1 MASKSSQP
9 GKANL
14 CPACG
19 KRSVQAE
26 QAGSLT
32 SYLFQPFYCSCGSKT
47 GQGKVSVRADSSQ
60 SQAKSDGG
68 DEFCKRCG
76 LQKSKS
82 KNEGSITVFLFQD
95 TRCKCQD
102 KPDNM
107 AGEMV
112 ERFRELSA
120 KSRSPAGAGNDL
132 NGLIS
137 GKHPGSGLSIDLAP
151 GTVIGGIYK
160 IIEMVGQGG
169 MGEVYLAEHKT
180 LRKPCALKIIQPDR
194 LTESSW
200 SRFQLEAKVHAGL
213 DHINLVKVTDLGIHD
228 GCLPFYAMEYIQGQ
242 TLSNLLEIRRR
253 IPLKIA
259 LDIFMQVC
267 DGVNYAHRKG
277 LLHRDLK
284 PSNIML
290 VKMSADTFAV
300 KVVDFGL
307 VKQTHFDRDNQ
318 SLTRAGD
325 VLGSPFYMS
334 PEQCQGGKIDI
345 RSDIYSVGCS
355 LFESLT
361 GRPPFVGENALAIV
375 IGHQLSD
382 PPTLE
387 EIAGAKIVPP
397 SMELVMAKLLRKN
410 PTERYQNLI
419 ELRSDLE
426 KVSLGEEVQPIY
438 ISRTRQANGMEA
450 LPDHNH
456 APGQTRFDQE
466 FTTISNRS
474 GRVALIGGVVLSL
487 VCISLIIL
495 AWHALAPKPQARK
508 PNSIDLSSRFSAIS
522 AFRDK
527 GPTPASITDRE
538 PFFQGVQN
546 GFRVYKFPADI
557 SIGDLYHPDWK
568 STPARGK
575 VLWPVN
581 EIFTFQPTV
590 ATKQF
595 PVYLRRFRTGDIQ
608 SLRLTDLDF
617 INSGHDPVMLEF
629 RDELTRLPG
638 LKSLDMQF
646 CHAMDDSDLPWLEK
660 FKGLECV
667 FIAKSEIDEHLLAQ
681 SPFLRPLKK
690 LILTDFEDLSVIFRG
705 LKGAQQLENLR
716 LYGYRFSLDDAELVA
731 EILALQTLAFEATKP
746 DTAAATNRIIEALKK
761 RNRLKNLTIATMKL
775 DKDSVEALHGF
786 TSLTS
791 LGADE
796 KASTLQKDWGA
807 KINHSL
813 PSLQIKNDRPW

>member
-1 MASKSSQP
+1 MASKNSKP
-9 GKANL
+9 GKVDL

-19 KRSVQAE
+19 KRLVQAE

-32 SYLFQPFYCSCGSKT
+32 SYLFQPFNCSCASKT
-47 GQGKVSVRADSSQ
+47 GQGKMNVKLNPGQ
-60 SQAKSDGG
+60 SRRQSES
-68 DEFCKRCG
+68 DEFCRRCG
-76 LQKSKS
+76 LQKGKS
-82 KNEGSITVFLFQD
+82 KNEGSITAFLFQA
-95 TRCKCQD
+95 TRCKCENV
-102 KPDNM
+102 DNM
-107 AGEMV
+107 AGEML
-112 ERFRELSA
+112 ERLRELSA
-120 KSRSPAGAGNDL
+120 RSGNPDGADNDL
-132 NGLIS
+132 DGLI
-137 GKHPGSGLSIDLAP
+137 GEKYPGSGLSIDLEP

-169 MGEVYLAEHKT
+169 MGEVYLAEHQT

-200 SRFQLEAKVHAGL
+200 SRFQLEAKAHAGL

-290 VKMSADTFAV
+290 VKLAADSFAV

-307 VKQTHFDRDNQ
+307 VKQTHFDRNNQ

-355 LFESLT
+355 LFECLA
-361 GRPPFVGENALAIV
+361 GRPPFVGENALAIA

-382 PPTLE
+382 PPTIE

-397 SMELVMAKLLRKN
+397 SMELVVAKLLRKD
-410 PTERYQNLI
+410 PTERYQNLK
-419 ELRSDLE
+419 ELRNDLE

-438 ISRTRQANGMEA
+438 ISRTRQANKMDA
-450 LPDHNH
+450 LPGDDE
-456 APGQTRFDQE
+456 APGQRHFDNQV
-466 FTTISNRS
+466 TTISNRS
-474 GRVALIGGVVLSL
+474 GRVALFATVVLSL
-487 VCISLIIL
+487 VCVPVIIF
-495 AWHALAPKPQARK
+495 ARHYPAPTPQKKKPDA
-508 PNSIDLSSRFSAIS
+508 IDSASRFSAIPDLQEKIP
-522 AFRDK
+522 A
-527 GPTPASITDRE
+527 PASIKDQE
-538 PFFQGVQN
+538 PFYQGIQN
-546 GFRVYKFPADI
+546 GNRVYKFPADI
-557 SIGDLYHPDWK
+557 SIGDLYHPNWK
-568 STPARGK
+568 ATPAQGK
-575 VLWPVN
+575 VLWPVS
-581 EIFTFQPTV
+581 EILCFQSNAT
-590 ATKQF
+590 TKQF
-595 PVYLRRFRTGDIQ
+595 PMYLKRFRAGDIQ
-608 SLRLTDLDF
+608 TLRMSDFDL
-617 INSGHDPVMLEF
+617 INPGHDPEVLKF
-629 RDELTRLPG
+629 RDELTRLPD
-638 LKSLDMQF
+638 LKCLDLQF
-646 CHAMDDSDLPWLEK
+646 CHALDDSDLPWMEK
-660 FKGLECV
+660 FKDLECV
-667 FIAKSEIDEHLLAQ
+667 MIAKSDIDEHLLGQ
-681 SPFLRPLKK
+681 SPLLQPLKK
-690 LILTDFEDLSVIFRG
+690 LILTEFEDLAPIFIG
-705 LKGAQQLENLR
+705 LKKAQRLENLR
-716 LYGYRFSLDDAELVA
+716 LYGYRLSLHDAEIVA
-731 EILALQTLAFEATKP
+731 EIPALQTLAFEAVKP
-746 DTAAATNRIIEALKK
+746 DNAATTNRIIEALKK

-775 DKDSVEALHGF
+775 DQSSVQALHGF

-796 KASTLQKDWGA
+796 KTSTLQKDWRA